1 MKKQIIALSLGFISL
16 GAFAQKSE
24 LKAAEKAIK
33 KQDFSSAIAS
43 VSSVDAM
50 VDNMDAKY
58 KAKYFFLKGQ
68 AYAGKKDYKVAAKA
82 FNDLMAYEKETGK
95 AKYTDKATPM
105 LNDLINEVSTKAIK
119 LYNDDKDYKNAS
131 ENFYLTYLL
140 SPADTSFLFNAA
152 VSSSLA
158 TDYDMAIKHY
168 KELKSIGYTGISTEY
183 FAKNKVTGKEENLGS
198 KSQRDM
204 MVKLGQ
210 YTDPR
215 DQSSASKRATI
226 VKNIGQ
232 ILATQGKVDE
242 AIIAVKEAREANP
255 GDLNL
260 LLTEADLYIKLDK
273 MDKFGEL
280 MEEAIKLDPNNP
292 TLFYNLGVVNAN
304 QNKMEDAKKYYKK
317 AIELRPD
324 YGDAYIN
331 LAAAIL
337 EGEKAIVDE
346 MNENLSDF
354 KKYEE
359 LEVKQKNL
367 YKEAL
372 PYLEKA
378 DELKRNIDTV
388 RSLLNIYDILEMEEK
403 ADKLRP
409 IYKEMRQE

>member
-1 MKKQIIALSLGFISL
+1 MKKQIISLSLGFISL

-95 AKYTDKATPM
+95 AKYTDKSTPM

-198 KSQRDM
+198 K
-204 MVKLGQ
+204 
-210 YTDPR
+210 T
-215 DQSSASKRATI
+215 
-226 VKNIGQ
+226 
-232 ILATQGKVDE
+232 
-242 AIIAVKEAREANP
+242 KE
-255 GDLNL
+255 
-260 LLTEADLYIKLDK
+260 T
-273 MDKFGEL
+273 
-280 MEEAIKLDPNNP
+280 
-292 TLFYNLGVVNAN
+292 
-304 QNKMEDAKKYYKK
+304 
-317 AIELRPD
+317 
-324 YGDAYIN
+324 
-331 LAAAIL
+331 
-337 EGEKAIVDE
+337 
-346 MNENLSDF
+346 
-354 KKYEE
+354 
-359 LEVKQKNL
+359 
-367 YKEAL
+367 
-372 PYLEKA
+372 
-378 DELKRNIDTV
+378 
-388 RSLLNIYDILEMEEK
+388 
-403 ADKLRP
+403 
-409 IYKEMRQE
+409 